1 MVRLSELTNRKPS
14 RWGNLT
20 IREFERDIQ
29 YLQDKVRYDIPKY
42 EELLDKIASM
52 RGKLLNESDCVA
64 EGHGMEDAIADP
76 KAVLQYLE
84 NKIVRLE
91 RRN

>member
-1 MVRLSELTNRKPS
+1 MNRLRELTNRKPS

-20 IREFERDIQ
+20 IKEFESDIH
-29 YLQDKVRYDIPKY
+29 YLQDKVKYDIPKY
-42 EELLDKIASM
+42 EELLDMIANM
-52 RGKLLNESDCVA
+52 RDNLLNEDDCIA

-84 NKIVRLE
+84 NKIIRLE
-91 RRN
+91 RSN